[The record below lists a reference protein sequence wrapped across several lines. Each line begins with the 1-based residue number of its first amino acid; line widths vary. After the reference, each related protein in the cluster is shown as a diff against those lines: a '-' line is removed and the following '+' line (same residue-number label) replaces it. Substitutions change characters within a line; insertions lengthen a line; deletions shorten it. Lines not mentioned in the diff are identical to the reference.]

1 MVLVKSK
8 ILEQLANNFPNFL
21 KRDLSN
27 LVEIILFEME
37 NSLKKNERVELRDI
51 FTFETRVQKARISRN
66 PKTNEKV
73 KVPEKKTIH
82 FKMSNFELKHLFNLF
97 FPSFNILILPFLIS
111 VLSPPEV
118 KVPEKKTIHFKM
130 SKKWFNKLN
139 NE

>member
-51 FTFETRVQKARISRN
+51 FTLENRVQKARISRN

-82 FKMSNFELKHLFNLF
+82 FKMS
-97 FPSFNILILPFLIS
+97 
-111 VLSPPEV
+111 
-118 KVPEKKTIHFKM
+118 
-130 SKKWFNKLN
+130 KKWFNKLN